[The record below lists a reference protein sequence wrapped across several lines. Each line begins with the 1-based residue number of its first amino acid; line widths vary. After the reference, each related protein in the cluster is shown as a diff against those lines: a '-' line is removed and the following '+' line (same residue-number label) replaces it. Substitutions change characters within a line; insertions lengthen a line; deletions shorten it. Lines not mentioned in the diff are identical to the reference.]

1 MRFDWNVLYLL
12 FLSRSSKVACKKYE
26 AAIQMLQDMNDRSSS
41 TLAMLGLIKTLLA
54 LDIQSQM
61 VSDHKSSSDS

>member
-1 MRFDWNVLYLL
+1 MTILIL
-12 FLSRSSKVACKKYE
+12 FICFKVACKKYE

>member
-1 MRFDWNVLYLL
+1 L
-12 FLSRSSKVACKKYE
+12 FLFLSSKVACKKYE
-26 AAIQMLQDMNDRSSS
+26 AAIQMLQDMNDRSNS

-54 LDIQSQM
+54 LDTQSQM

>member
-1 MRFDWNVLYLL
+1 
-12 FLSRSSKVACKKYE
+12 
-26 AAIQMLQDMNDRSSS
+26 MLQDMNDRSNS

-54 LDIQSQM
+54 LDTQSQM